1 MAYKELTK
9 LSVDQAFIKARSF
22 IKNNEFTEAKKLYQ
36 TILLAFP
43 KNIRAQKE
51 LNTLNKYQQ
60 TNVSQS
66 LLQEKIDHLVNIYNQ
81 GQLAAVIEQA
91 QSLTMQYPN
100 AYMIWNILGAGR
112 KGLGQIEEASE
123 AFKRV
128 TELNP
133 NYADGFN
140 NLGVTLQILGKYEEA
155 VEAYNKSLS
164 IKPHYADAFIN
175 LGTALNEQGKLDES
189 IVAFSK
195 ALLINPNYA
204 EAHFN
209 LGNILKVQG
218 KYEEAIKSY
227 NKALSFKPN
236 YPETYYNIGNVL
248 RDLGKFDQ
256 AVETYKK
263 SLFLNPKNPNVFINL
278 GVALREQDKYEE
290 AIEAYDKALSLKP
303 DYAEAYHN
311 KGLVFAI
318 NGKSDEALKAYNKAR
333 LLKPDYADPN
343 VYMSFLHL
351 KNGKLKEGLD
361 QYEWRWKTKNGL
373 NRQRHFRQPLWDGKE
388 SLKDKRILI
397 WSEQGIG
404 DTINWSSLVSHVSSQ
419 AQHCILECQGKLVSL
434 LQRSFPNVEVKHAN
448 RSFDLEREDFD
459 FHLPMGS
466 IYKHC
471 IEDISGNS
479 NVKSHL
485 IPNPVRVNFWKKRLQ
500 YLGNGP
506 YIGISW
512 KSSNMSS
519 ERILNYSSI
528 EEWFPILKIPNV
540 NFINLQNKDFED
552 DLIKIQDEFGVK
564 VHNFDDIDHFDDID
578 DVAALC
584 SALDMIISNKTTLP
598 FISGGVGTSTKLA
611 NWRQSQWNNIL
622 LNPMS
627 SSVKIYERNTWE
639 PWDNVFNSIAKD
651 IFAITKIW
659 SS

>member
-1 MAYKELTK
+1 MTK

-22 IKNNEFTEAKKLYQ
+22 IKNNEITEAKRLYQ

-51 LNTLNKYQQ
+51 LSTLNKYQQ
-60 TNVSQS
+60 TNVNQG
-66 LLQEKIDHLVNIYNQ
+66 LLQEKIDHLINIYNQ
-81 GQLAAVIEQA
+81 GHLAVVIEQA
-91 QSLTMQYPN
+91 QPLTLQYPN
-100 AYMIWNILGAGR
+100 AYMIWNLLGAGR

-140 NLGVTLQILGKYEEA
+140 NLGVTLQILGKYDEA
-155 VEAYNKSLS
+155 IEAYNKSLS
-164 IKPHYADAFIN
+164 IKPLYADGFIN
-175 LGTALNEQGKLDES
+175 LGTALDEQGKLDEA
-189 IVAFSK
+189 IVAYTK
-195 ALLINPNYA
+195 ALLIKPNFA
-204 EAHFN
+204 EAHYK
-209 LGNILKVQG
+209 LGNILKIQG
-218 KYEEAIKSY
+218 KYEEAIESY

-236 YPETYYNIGNVL
+236 CPETYYNIGNVL
-248 RDLGKFDQ
+248 RDLGKFDE

-263 SLFLNPKNPNVFINL
+263 SLSLNPKNPNVFINL

-311 KGLVFAI
+311 KGLVFTI
-318 NGKSDEALKAYNKAR
+318 NGKSDEAMKAYNKAI

-343 VYMSFLHL
+343 VYMSFLYL
-351 KNGKLKEGLD
+351 NNGKLKEGLD
-361 QYEWRWKTKNGL
+361 QYEWRWKTKKGL
-373 NRQRHFRQPLWDGKE
+373 KRQRHFRQPLWDGKE

-419 AQHCILECQGKLVSL
+419 AQHCILECQGKLVPL
-434 LQRSFPNVEVKHAN
+434 FERSFPNVEVKHAN
-448 RSFDLEREDFD
+448 RTFDLERKDFD
-459 FHLPMGS
+459 FHMPMGS

-471 IEDISGNS
+471 IEDISRNS

-485 IPNPVRVNFWKKRLQ
+485 IPDPVRVNFWKKRLQ
-500 YLGNGP
+500 SLGDGP

-512 KSSNMSS
+512 KSSNMSA

-528 EEWFPILKIPNV
+528 EEWSPILKIPNV

-564 VHNFDDIDHFDDID
+564 VHNFNDIDHFDDID

-611 NWRQSQWNNIL
+611 NWRQSSWNNIL

-639 PWDNVFNSIAKD
+639 PWENVFNSIAED
-651 IFAITKIW
+651 IFTITKIW